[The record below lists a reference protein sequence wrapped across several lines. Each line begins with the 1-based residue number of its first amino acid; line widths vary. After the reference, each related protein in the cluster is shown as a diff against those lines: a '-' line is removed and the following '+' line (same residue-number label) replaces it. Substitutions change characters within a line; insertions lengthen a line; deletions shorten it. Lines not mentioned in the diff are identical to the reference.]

1 METTRPT
8 HSHRPPIIIGLCGLA
23 GVGKDTVAELLAT
36 HCGAARIAFADALRA
51 EICTAYRLDPV
62 YLTRRE
68 TKEHPITALALSRC
82 LDGRFV
88 QRMRSHFASGLHPG
102 GMVGEEIDLDA
113 PRSPRQIMQWWGTE
127 YRRARNPHYWTRA
140 LSQRVADMHRWG
152 HAHRFVLTDLRF
164 ANEADLIREFGGT
177 IWQIM
182 RPGLADTE
190 GGHPSA
196 VTGSEFKPDQVI
208 HNNHDLRH
216 LQQLVLGAV
225 AAQDW
230 GVKSVRVEV
239 TE

>member
-1 METTRPT
+1 MSKHKFRM
-8 HSHRPPIIIGLCGLA
+8 IGLTGPA
-23 GVGKDTVAELLAT
+23 GSGKDTVAALLQV
-36 HCGAARIAFADALRA
+36 HCGYTAMAFADPLRGEVAAAFGIDPALLIERA
-51 EICTAYRLDPV
+51 
-62 YLTRRE
+62 
-68 TKEHPITALALSRC
+68 TKEHPISALALHRC
-82 LDGRFV
+82 LDANFEAAV
-88 QRMRSHFASGLHPG
+88 IAANFRSGAAT
-102 GMVGEEIDLDA
+102 VVDTTA

-127 YRRARNPHYWTRA
+127 YRRARNTHYWTRA

>member
-1 METTRPT
+1 MT
-8 HSHRPPIIIGLCGLA
+8 HHTHVIGLTGPM
-23 GVGKDTVAELLAT
+23 GSGKDTVADLLTT
-36 HCGAARIAFADALRA
+36 HCGAHKLAFADALRG
-51 EICTAYRLDPV
+51 EISDAFNIETV
-62 YLTRRE
+62 FLTRRE
-68 TKEHPITALALSRC
+68 TKEHPLSALALVHC
-82 LDGRFV
+82 LDTAFVGRMIIQHQQLNDDV
-88 QRMRSHFASGLHPG
+88 L
-102 GMVGEEIDLDA
+102 DLNT

-196 VTGSEFKPDQVI
+196 VTGSEFRPDQVI

>member
-1 METTRPT
+1 MT
-8 HSHRPPIIIGLCGLA
+8 HHTHVIGLTGPM
-23 GVGKDTVAELLAT
+23 GSGKDTVADLLTT
-36 HCGAARIAFADALRA
+36 HCGAHKLAFADALRG
-51 EICTAYRLDPV
+51 EISDAFNIETV
-62 YLTRRE
+62 FLTRRE
-68 TKEHPITALALSRC
+68 TKEHPLSALALAHC
-82 LDGRFV
+82 LDTAFVGRMIIQHQQFNDDV
-88 QRMRSHFASGLHPG
+88 L
-102 GMVGEEIDLDA
+102 DLNT